1 VTTSADTPPEQ
12 YTIEQLVARYRGVT
26 PPGSEGDKVFRA
38 GLQTD
43 VLNLTDDSLRRES
56 LTPQE
61 TDDMIAY
68 GGWNVWDVLGSR
80 ATEGESGLIPRQEYE
95 TIAAIEQTT
104 SYPGVYEL
112 ITDAVGV
119 DGLIE
124 LAGTARR
131 EIGTKANM
139 LHAWASA
146 MTLFSGRGI
155 ALGLGY
161 HQPADR
167 ADELARALQFPRR
180 LYRGL
185 WGEQGPMFASMR
197 GYRAPLLEGSD
208 WLERFR
214 DETTWLED
222 PAHKQFH
229 MKFNATTQLLTFLL
243 HFDSRL
249 GLGDS
254 GPYPTEDGGFLIVRD
269 HFLHDDVYHW
279 FDITEGLPHVITQA
293 MYFRPPPDMTVT
305 VNDLSTVF
313 TRPASYMPHL
323 SGMAV
328 YARERWDTPPS
339 EIRLVG
345 EDEMRTIT
353 ERAHGITMS
362 LYKRIAA
369 MSRRDLIMAGV
380 QCYVVDHVLPWIRLA
395 GVWDPAVANGLY
407 ELTPITSRSYYKLT
421 DAGLAGELLPRVLIA
436 GEGFAPTLGG

>member
-1 VTTSADTPPEQ
+1 MTDVEF
-12 YTIEQLVARYRGVT
+12 TIEELVARYRGVT
-26 PPGSEGDKVFRA
+26 GPGVEGDAAFRA
-38 GLQTD
+38 GLRTD
-43 VLNLTDDSLRRES
+43 VLDLTDESLRKEA
-56 LTPQE
+56 LTPDE

-95 TIAAIEQTT
+95 TIAAIEQTM
-104 SYPGVYEL
+104 SYPAVYDL
-112 ITDAVGV
+112 ITEAVGV
-119 DGLIE
+119 DGLVE

-139 LHAWASA
+139 LHAWASC

-155 ALGLGY
+155 ALGLDY
-161 HQPADR
+161 SAPSDR
-167 ADELARALQFPRR
+167 AEELARALQFPRR

-185 WGEQGPMFASMR
+185 WGEEGPMFSSMR

-214 DETTWLED
+214 ED
-222 PAHKQFH
+222 AVGLDDAERKQFY
-229 MKFNATTQLLTFLL
+229 MRFNATTQLLTFLL

-279 FDITEGLPHVITQA
+279 FDVTEGLPHVITQA
-293 MYFRPPPDMTVT
+293 MYFKPPPDMTVT

-313 TRPASYMPHL
+313 TKPASYMPHL
-323 SGMAV
+323 AGMAV
-328 YARERWDTPPS
+328 YARERWDTLVS
-339 EIRLVG
+339 EIRLVD
-345 EDEMRTIT
+345 EDEMRRIN
-353 ERAHGITMS
+353 ESAQSISMR

-369 MSRRDLIMAGV
+369 MPRRDLIMAGV

-395 GVWDPAVANGLY
+395 GVWDKAVAAGLY
-407 ELTPITSRSYYKLT
+407 ELKPITSRSYYQLT
-421 DAGLAGELLPRVLIA
+421 DAGLAGEMLPRVLIA
-436 GEGFAPTLGG
+436 GEGFAPTQDDAA